1 MKVTIR
7 SVISD
12 LVGRNRKE
20 TRKEIEN
27 LEAVINDM
35 HALKIKGNKINE
47 TERREDMIQLSNTTI
62 NSMEED

>member
-35 HALKIKGNKINE
+35 HALKIKAKEINQ
-47 TERREDMIQLSNTTI
+47 TERHKETI
-62 NSMEED
+62 IKHSFQ